1 MTLSEWVQSQ
11 ANAIRL
17 EACQIALA
25 NFCAAAD
32 KDSRLTLQVGYAV
45 CQLLIIKPGTEDP
58 LALLAT
64 IRTRMSGLDPENLE
78 VLGNQLL
85 EATSDRSKI
94 SCEAGKLVSCWLRA
108 IALSGNEAARNSR
121 ALRVARLFEKTFA
134 SMARLLARSSVANGA
149 ADCVQNA
156 S

>member
-1 MTLSEWVQSQ
+1 MQSK

-17 EACQIALA
+17 EACKIALA

-32 KDSRLTLQVGYAV
+32 KDSRLTLQVGDAV
-45 CQLLIIKPGTEDP
+45 CQLLIIKPGTDDP
-58 LALLAT
+58 LALLAN
-64 IRTRMSGLDPENLE
+64 IRTKMSGLDPENLE
-78 VLGNQLL
+78 VLGDQLL
-85 EATSDRSKI
+85 EATSGRNNI
-94 SCEAGKLVSCWLRA
+94 SSVAGKLVSCWLRA
-108 IALSGNEAARNSR
+108 IALSGNEAPHDSR